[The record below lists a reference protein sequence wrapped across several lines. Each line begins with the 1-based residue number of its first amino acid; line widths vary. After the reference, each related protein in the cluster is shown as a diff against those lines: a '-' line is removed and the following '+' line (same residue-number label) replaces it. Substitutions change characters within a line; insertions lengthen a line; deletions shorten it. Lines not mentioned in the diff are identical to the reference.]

1 MSAVIDVISARARD
15 LGGFM
20 VRRVLPIAHRKTIG
34 PFIFFDEIGPVAM
47 PAGQG
52 MDVRPHPHIGL
63 ATVTYLF
70 EGRIRHR
77 DSLGTVQDIQP
88 GDVNWMT
95 AGRGIVHSE
104 RSRDD
109 DRASG
114 QRLHGIQSWVALP
127 LADEECAP
135 DFTHYPAAS
144 LPAFEREAAALR
156 LIAGSAFGYCSPVA
170 VRSPMFYL
178 SADFAGS
185 GSLALPDE
193 HEERAVY
200 VVSGALTI
208 DGQRFA
214 PGERPVLAPGRPV
227 TLRAEGATRAMLLGG
242 ARVPEPREVWWN
254 FVSSRPARI
263 DTAKRDWRERRFAAV
278 PGEQE
283 FIPLPAD

>member
-1 MSAVIDVISARARD
+1 MNPVIDVIPGRARD
-15 LGGFM
+15 LGGFT

-34 PFIFFDEIGPVAM
+34 PFIFFDEMGPVRL

-77 DSLGTVQDIQP
+77 DSLGSVQDIEP

-109 DRASG
+109 DRARG
-114 QRLHGIQSWVALP
+114 QALHGIQSWVTLP
-127 LADEECAP
+127 AADEECAP
-135 DFTHYPAAS
+135 DFTHYPAAV
-144 LPAFEREAAALR
+144 LPAFARDAAALR
-156 LIAGSAFGYCSPVA
+156 LIAGKAYGERSPVA

-178 SADFAGS
+178 CAEFAHAGP
-185 GSLALPDE
+185 LALPDE

-200 VVSGALTI
+200 VVAGAVTI
-208 DGQRFA
+208 GERRFV
-214 PGERPVLAPGRPV
+214 PGELAVLASGVHV
-227 TLRAEGATRAMLLGG
+227 TLQAEAGTRAMLLGG

-263 DTAKRDWRERRFAAV
+263 EQAKQDWQAQRFAAV
-278 PGEQE
+278 PGEHE
-283 FIPLPAD
+283 FIPLPPG